1 MRKAIQL
8 KVKVWIEGEDEPAHD
23 FAKYTSEAVQD
34 MLSAGRWRHPHLR
47 VTIKKVA
54 EDEDEDEDE
63 DESSGEEAP
72 AVPTPEPKQPK
83 K

>member
-8 KVKVWIEGEDEPAHD
+8 KVKLWIEGEDEPAHD
-23 FAKYTSEAVQD
+23 FAKYTSEAIHD
-34 MLSAGRWRHPHLR
+34 MIAAGRWRHPHLR

-54 EDEDEDEDE
+54 EDEDEDEEE
-63 DESSGEEAP
+63 DESGGAGAEAG
-72 AVPTPEPKQPK
+72 ATPEPQRAK

>member
-8 KVKVWIEGEDEPAHD
+8 KVKLLIEGEDEPAHD

-34 MLSAGRWRHPHLR
+34 MISAGRWRHPHLR
-47 VTIKKVA
+47 VTIKKIA
-54 EDEDEDEDE
+54 EDEDEEDE
-63 DESSGEEAP
+63 TNGEEAP
-72 AVPTPEPKQPK
+72 AATPEPQQPK

>member
-8 KVKVWIEGEDEPAHD
+8 KVKLWIEGEDEPAHD

-34 MLSAGRWRHPHLR
+34 MISAGRWRHPHLR
-47 VTIKKVA
+47 VTIKKIA
-54 EDEDEDEDE
+54 EDEDEEDE
-63 DESSGEEAP
+63 TNGEEAP
-72 AVPTPEPKQPK
+72 AATPEPQQPK

>member
-8 KVKVWIEGEDEPAHD
+8 KVKLWIEGEDEPAHD

-34 MLSAGRWRHPHLR
+34 MISAGRWRHPHLR
-47 VTIKKVA
+47 VTIKKIA
-54 EDEDEDEDE
+54 EDEDEEDE
-63 DESSGEEAP
+63 TNGEEAP
-72 AVPTPEPKQPK
+72 AATPEPQQSK

>member
-8 KVKVWIEGEDEPAHD
+8 KVKLSIEGEDEPAHD

-34 MLSAGRWRHPHLR
+34 MISAGRWRHPHLR

-54 EDEDEDEDE
+54 EDEDEDEEE
-63 DESSGEEAP
+63 DETNGEEAP
-72 AVPTPEPKQPK
+72 AATPEPQQPK

>member
-8 KVKVWIEGEDEPAHD
+8 KVKLWIEGEDEPAHD

-34 MLSAGRWRHPHLR
+34 MILAGRWRHPHLR

-54 EDEDEDEDE
+54 EDEDEDEEE
-63 DESSGEEAP
+63 DETNGEEAQSSP
-72 AVPTPEPKQPK
+72 PPEPQPPK

>member
-8 KVKVWIEGEDEPAHD
+8 KVKLSIEGEDEPAHD

-34 MLSAGRWRHPHLR
+34 MISAGRWRHPHLR
-47 VTIKKVA
+47 VTIKKIA
-54 EDEDEDEDE
+54 EDEDEEDE
-63 DESSGEEAP
+63 TNGKEAP
-72 AVPTPEPKQPK
+72 AATPEPQQPK